1 MAGQDYARLTYLGIL
16 IAVLVG
22 SVLITRRGA
31 LGKMAKQAGIWLFI
45 FVAVIAAMGMWQD
58 IRTTHPPGANAD
70 STQVKG
76 DKIVLSKQSDGHYYL
91 NLTVNDQTLTFMVD
105 TGASQIVLSQQDAA
119 KLGFKRDQLS
129 YWLQAQTANGTV
141 QMAPVRLEKITLG
154 DFSDQNIQAVVNSGE
169 LHKSLLGMSYLNLFS
184 SIEIKQNRMILTR

>member
-58 IRTTHPPGANAD
+58 IRTTHPTGANAD
-70 STQVKG
+70 NTQVKG

-141 QMAPVRLEKITLG
+141 QMAPVRLEKITLD

-169 LHKSLLGMSYLNLFS
+169 LRKSLLGMSYLNLFS

>member
-45 FVAVIAAMGMWQD
+45 FVTVIAAMGMWQD

-105 TGASQIVLSQQDAA
+105 TGASQIVLSQKDAA

-169 LHKSLLGMSYLNLFS
+169 LRKSLLGMSYLNLFS